1 MKLSVSAYR
10 AHAAAHKKILTS
22 SYQQHYGST
31 AAPSCNPLQPSSF
44 TPQTFRSYRRRNMCR
59 HRVLS
64 RLHDLRAWA
73 DTSGIMEME
82 DAAEITSNT
91 RAITLVI

>member
-44 TPQTFRSYRRRNMCR
+44 TPQPMKNRPGAIDIGIGIGMKLFNELATRTFK
-59 HRVLS
+59 
-64 RLHDLRAWA
+64 
-73 DTSGIMEME
+73 
-82 DAAEITSNT
+82 
-91 RAITLVI
+91 